1 MREGGVK
8 KIGFRLAPQKLK
20 HLAGRQ
26 IDAIKAAPNPPI
38 STFALCE
45 EYKMNDTASKP
56 LKGLLPDFTKTPQ
69 TTTARG
75 STSFQFNR
83 FTKLGEIE
91 AKRPTSKKVFIEGL
105 SSEERKGLKWG
116 SVP

>member
-20 HLAGRQ
+20 HLAERQ
-26 IDAIKAAPNPPI
+26 INALKVAPNPPI

-45 EYKMNDTASKP
+45 EFKMNDAAQKP
-56 LKGLLPDFTKTPQ
+56 LKGLLPDFTKTPN

-83 FTKLGEIE
+83 YTKLGENE

-105 SSEERKGLKWG
+105 SSVERTGLKWG
-116 SVP
+116 TAS